1 MLFTVIKQLIGKI
14 FFFALH
20 VSPSGNFPP
29 PLSKKKEEELV
40 LKCMEG
46 DINARNTLVEHNL
59 RLVMHIT
66 KKYNCQPHQQDD
78 LFSIGTIGLIK
89 GVSSFNPQK
98 GNKLATYVARCIEN
112 EILMFF
118 RADKKRALDLHI
130 QDAIDTDK
138 DGNVL
143 TLSDILSDDTDI
155 LSAIDRK
162 TKLQKLGG
170 VIEKALTPREKE
182 IITMRYGLN
191 GTKVLT
197 QHEIAKKFGISRSY
211 VSRIETSALKK
222 LKNYF

>member
-1 MLFTVIKQLIGKI
+1 MLFTLIKQIIGKI

-20 VSPSGNFPP
+20 VSQGSHFPP
-29 PLSKKKEEELV
+29 PLSKKEETELI
-40 LKCMEG
+40 LKCANG
-46 DINARNTLVEHNL
+46 DINARNKLVEHNL
-59 RLVMHIT
+59 RLVVHIT
-66 KKYNCQPHQQDD
+66 KKDNCQPHQQDD

-130 QDAIDTDK
+130 QDTIDIDK
-138 DGNVL
+138 DGNAL
-143 TLSDILSDDTDI
+143 TLSDILSDESDI

-162 TKLQKLGG
+162 TKLKQLGSI
-170 VIEKALTPREKE
+170 IEKALNEREKE

-191 GTKVLT
+191 GTKVQT
-197 QHEIAKKFGISRSY
+197 QHEIAEKFGISRSY